1 MANKVENSTCV
12 VFRRGFRGYKKREVE
27 EYISRMTQEN
37 AIAEENY
44 RERIA
49 LLVRE
54 SEQAA
59 QLLQTLQADK
69 DRLLSDCDE
78 YKKQLKEQGETIH
91 TLNERL
97 DLLGSETERLQN
109 SLAAF
114 MREIDQNAPSAEEWK
129 ERALVAEDTVRRF
142 AEAELKE
149 NKEYES
155 AQHFRVPIGKKAYLD
170 LTLRKDDKNV

>member
-59 QLLQTLQADK
+59 QLLQALQADK
-69 DRLLSDCDE
+69 DRLLSDCD
-78 YKKQLKEQGETIH
+78 
-91 TLNERL
+91 
-97 DLLGSETERLQN
+97 
-109 SLAAF
+109 
-114 MREIDQNAPSAEEWK
+114 
-129 ERALVAEDTVRRF
+129 
-142 AEAELKE
+142 
-149 NKEYES
+149 
-155 AQHFRVPIGKKAYLD
+155 
-170 LTLRKDDKNV
+170 

>member
-1 MANKVENSTCV
+1 MASKVENSTCV

-59 QLLQTLQADK
+59 QLLQALQADK

-109 SLAAF
+109 
-114 MREIDQNAPSAEEWK
+114 ENAK
-129 ERALVAEDTVRRF
+129 QLTF
-142 AEAELKE
+142 
-149 NKEYES
+149 
-155 AQHFRVPIGKKAYLD
+155 IGKVSKEILFRNPRLDKKAIEMI
-170 LTLRKDDKNV
+170 KKV